1 MTFSLLNMLS
11 FYLLPKTFVTINVV
25 FDAIMLYT
33 AFAIG
38 GGEGLIINL
47 TIFCIFQFVL
57 GIGYLR
63 MKWQLTERIIIEE
76 DHAQKDIMTG
86 FFNRR
91 AYEEDTETLKKST
104 DWTKLNCISFDLNG
118 LKQANDTLGHE
129 AGDRLIAGAADCL
142 NSCFGKAGRLYR
154 IGGDEFIALVFAD
167 PDELEKMMGEYE
179 KTQKEW
185 SARNGMELTTSHG
198 SVSTREMPLATL
210 EELAEEADK
219 RMYQDK
225 ERYYRMTGKDR
236 RRR

>member
-91 AYEEDTETLKKST
+91 AYEEDTARGGQASPPF
-104 DWTKLNCISFDLNG
+104 NCIGPQEFVTSCLRANG
-118 LKQANDTLGHE
+118 LYPKDIESHFCVSYYQGRVDSILPQAHFAVFPASPKPWE
-129 AGDRLIAGAADCL
+129 IAP
-142 NSCFGKAGRLYR
+142 RPYW
-154 IGGDEFIALVFAD
+154 V
-167 PDELEKMMGEYE
+167 PELP
-179 KTQKEW
+179 KE
-185 SARNGMELTTSHG
+185 
-198 SVSTREMPLATL
+198 
-210 EELAEEADK
+210 
-219 RMYQDK
+219 
-225 ERYYRMTGKDR
+225 
-236 RRR
+236 